1 MLQNETNSSVI
12 KNCHKTTKTKHC
24 HNIIVSAH
32 LNITGYQE
40 RNRFPQN
47 GGVPSQG
54 WEFNKLPAFLIWN
67 STVSPDTVLTQKVSW
82 HNTVVN

>member
-32 LNITGYQE
+32 LNITGIRKE
-40 RNRFPQN
+40 IGSLRMEEFPHK
-47 GGVPSQG
+47 GES
-54 WEFNKLPAFLIWN
+54 
-67 STVSPDTVLTQKVSW
+67 LTSCQ
-82 HNTVVN
+82 HF

>member
-1 MLQNETNSSVI
+1 MLQNETNSPVI

-54 WEFNKLPAFLIWN
+54 
-67 STVSPDTVLTQKVSW
+67 
-82 HNTVVN
+82 